1 MLLSV
6 VGGRAGPGRGAGC
19 VGVATCLVSQVFIYQ
34 GRDTTDH
41 DQVSGKAGELLQ
53 TLLT

>member
-6 VGGRAGPGRGAGC
+6 VRGRAGPGRGAGC
-19 VGVATCLVSQVFIYQ
+19 VGVATCLVSQGVIYH
-34 GRDTTDH
+34 GSDTIDH
-41 DQVSGKAGELLQ
+41 DQVPGKAGELLQ